1 MKINKIAQISI
12 LLAICLSI
20 SILVIALIP
29 LRQALVFTPVHSSAK
44 AAFILVNNESTFQI
58 KYTHSIHLSDVVESY
73 KIRADQQ
80 IQQYGLE
87 YEDTSI
93 GMPANAEKGE
103 RFEQLNGKYYIK
115 NMKRIFPSFYLRI
128 GQVRANHRVIFNH
141 KEYPL
146 AHTIKP
152 GTVVIVE
159 IRKLNIVQIWKGVN
173 ILEYL

>member
-1 MKINKIAQISI
+1 MKINKIAQIFI
-12 LLAICLSI
+12 VLAICLSI
-20 SILVIALIP
+20 AMFVIALIP

-44 AAFILVNNESTFQI
+44 AAFILVNDESTFQI

-73 KIRADQQ
+73 KITADQQ
-80 IQQYGLE
+80 IQQYELE

-93 GMPANAEKGE
+93 GMPANADKGE

-115 NMKRIFPSFYLRI
+115 DMKRIFPSFYLRI

-152 GTVVIVE
+152 GTVVNVE
-159 IRKLNIVQIWKGVN
+159 IRKLNIFQIWKGVN